1 MVSVL
6 PARPRWGT
14 PHAPHLPRIA
24 GGPGEEIPASLIR
37 PPVDLELIVPAFNE
51 ERRLPGAVIASR
63 RAPGAHYEIEQS
75 ALRRG
80 GGWMFRRPA
89 QLTLPDIADTQ
100 CGFKV
105 FDGPLVRAI
114 VGSCRIDGFAFDVE
128 LLARLSREGRAII
141 EVPVAWSDVPGST
154 FSARTDGLRSMA
166 DLLRIALSR

>member
-1 MVSVL
+1 ML
-6 PARPRWGT
+6 P
-14 PHAPHLPRIA
+14 
-24 GGPGEEIPASLIR
+24 
-37 PPVDLELIVPAFNE
+37 
-51 ERRLPGAVIASR
+51 
-63 RAPGAHYEIEQS
+63 

-80 GGWMFRRPA
+80 GGWMFRRLA

-100 CGFKV
+100 CGFKF

-114 VGSCRIDGFAFDVE
+114 VSSCRIDGFAFDVE

-166 DLLRIALSR
+166 DLPRIALSR